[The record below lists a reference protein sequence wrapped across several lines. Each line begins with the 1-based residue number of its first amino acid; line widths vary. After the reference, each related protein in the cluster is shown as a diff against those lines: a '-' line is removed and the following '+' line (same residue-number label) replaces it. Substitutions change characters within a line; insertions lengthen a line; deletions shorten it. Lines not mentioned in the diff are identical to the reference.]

1 MKDFASNI
9 LFTLV
14 ARQLARQGIAVPGDV
29 APAPTCGTVA
39 LADKSTLLSAVYTAH
54 GALPILRIG
63 QGIEESGPEP
73 TLQALMMARD
83 PKGLVVRWQR
93 LERYVHSRHR
103 VVLRREGE
111 QELLL
116 EHVSIRDG
124 ETPSAGEDLLIL
136 GLLLA
141 LLQAIGAEGLTAELV
156 GPHSDTPVHREGIVL
171 DPGRRIRGTSLWRI
185 GWTGSAPAREV
196 GGAVSPLPFPVSGD
210 ARQLVDR
217 LMALVMADC
226 SRPWELNTVARQ
238 LGHSSR
244 TLQRRLGE
252 AGTSFGALVRTAQI
266 RKATELLLQ
275 GRLSVAEI
283 GLLCGFSDQAHF
295 TREFK
300 RRTNIPP
307 GRYRAEFSI

>member
-1 MKDFASNI
+1 MTDFASNI

-14 ARQLARQGIAVPGDV
+14 ARQLARQGIAAPGDL
-29 APAPTCGTVA
+29 APAPTRGTVD
-39 LADKSTLLSAVYTAH
+39 LADKSTLLSAVYATH

-63 QGIEESGPEP
+63 QGVGESGPEP

-83 PKGLVVRWQR
+83 PKELVVRWQR

-103 VVLRREGE
+103 VLLRREEGH
-111 QELLL
+111 ELLL

-141 LLQAIGAEGLTAELV
+141 LSEAVGAEGLTAALV
-156 GPHSDTPVHREGIVL
+156 GPRSETPVYRDGVVL
-171 DPGRRIRGTSLWRI
+171 DPGRHVAGTALWRI
-185 GWTGSAPAREV
+185 GWRGTASGREV
-196 GGAVSPLPFPVSGD
+196 AAEASPLPFPVVD
-210 ARQLVDR
+210 NARRLVDR
-217 LMALVMADC
+217 LMALVMDDC
-226 SRPWELNTVARQ
+226 TRPWALDAVARQ

-244 TLQRRLGE
+244 TLQRRLRE

-266 RKATELLLQ
+266 RRATELLLD
-275 GRLSVAEI
+275 GSLSVAEI
-283 GLLCGFSDQAHF
+283 GLICGFSDQAHF

-300 RRTNIPP
+300 RRTNISP
-307 GRYRAEFSI
+307 GRYRAEFSS